1 MPAQKENLASKIAG
15 NYFANKPPILMKTQ
29 AIRADILMLI
39 AAAIWGFAFVAQRVG
54 METMGPHFFNT
65 IRFFIG
71 VLVLMPVVWFFS
83 RKPKKSDKTTTSTKK
98 LLIAGSLAG
107 ILLFGGAAFQQVGI
121 QYTTAGKAGF
131 ITGLYIFFVPL
142 IGLFFGQRTGSGTW
156 LGATMALVGLYLLSF
171 SNGLSLNFANSLEL
185 KGDLLELAC
194 AVFFAGHVL
203 IIGFLAKKMDP
214 IKLSIIQFFV
224 AGALSLVVATLLE
237 LITWGMIVATVIPLL
252 YAGIMS
258 TGVAYTLQVVA
269 QQHAHSSHAAII
281 LSLEGAFALLGGWL
295 LLDEQLPARGLIGCS
310 LMLLGML
317 LSQLIPK
324 LPFKNLGRA

>member
-1 MPAQKENLASKIAG
+1 MERKAL
-15 NYFANKPPILMKTQ
+15 
-29 AIRADILMLI
+29 RADFLMLI

-71 VLVLMPVVWFFS
+71 ALALAPVVWFFS
-83 RKPKKSDKTTTSTKK
+83 KKPKKSDKVDVSTKK

-107 ILLFGGAAFQQVGI
+107 LLLFGGAAFQQVGI

-156 LGATMALVGLYLLSF
+156 LGATMALAGLYLLSF
-171 SNGLSLNFANSLEL
+171 SDGLSLNFENSLEL
-185 KGDLLELAC
+185 KGDLLELVC

-203 IIGFLAKKMDP
+203 IIGYLAKKIDP
-214 IKLSIIQFFV
+214 IKLSIVQFFV
-224 AGALSLVVATLLE
+224 AGVLSLLVAVSLE
-237 LITWGMIVATVIPLL
+237 LITWDMITATAIPLL
-252 YAGIMS
+252 YAGVMS
-258 TGVAYTLQVVA
+258 TGVAYTLQVLA

-295 LLDEQLPARGLIGCS
+295 LLDEQLPARGLLGCG
-310 LMLLGML
+310 LMLTGML
-317 LSQLIPK
+317 LSQMMPK
-324 LPFKNLGRA
+324 IGFSPAKS

>member
-1 MPAQKENLASKIAG
+1 MERKALRSD
-15 NYFANKPPILMKTQ
+15 F
-29 AIRADILMLI
+29 LMLI

-54 METMGPHFFNT
+54 METMGPHFFNA

-71 VLVLMPVVWFFS
+71 ALALAPVVWFFS
-83 RKPKKSDKTTTSTKK
+83 KKPKKSDKADVSTKK

-107 ILLFGGAAFQQVGI
+107 LLLFGGAAFQQVGI

-156 LGATMALVGLYLLSF
+156 LGATMALAGLYLLSF
-171 SNGLSLNFANSLEL
+171 SGGLSLNFENSLEL
-185 KGDLLELAC
+185 KGDLLELVC

-203 IIGFLAKKMDP
+203 IIGYLAKKIDP
-214 IKLSIIQFFV
+214 IKLSIVQFFV
-224 AGALSLVVATLLE
+224 AGVLSLLVAVSLE
-237 LITWGMIVATVIPLL
+237 LITWAMIAATAIPLL
-252 YAGIMS
+252 YAGVMS

-295 LLDEQLPARGLIGCS
+295 LLDEQLPARGLLGCG
-310 LMLLGML
+310 LMLVGML
-317 LSQLIPK
+317 LSQLMPK
-324 LPFKNLGRA
+324 IGFSPAKP

>member
-1 MPAQKENLASKIAG
+1 MERKAL
-15 NYFANKPPILMKTQ
+15 
-29 AIRADILMLI
+29 RADLLMLI

-54 METMGPHFFNT
+54 METMGPHFFNA

-71 VLVLMPVVWFFS
+71 ALVLVPVVWFFS
-83 RKPKKSDKTTTSTKK
+83 KKPTKPGKAETSTKK

-171 SNGLSLNFANSLEL
+171 SDGLSLNFANSLEL
-185 KGDLLELAC
+185 KGDLLELVC

-214 IKLSIIQFFV
+214 IKLSIVQFFV
-224 AGALSLVVATLLE
+224 AAVLSLLVAVSLE
-237 LITWGMIVATVIPLL
+237 LITWAMVAATAIPLL
-252 YAGIMS
+252 YAGVMS

-295 LLDEQLPARGLIGCS
+295 LLDEQLPARGLLGCG
-310 LMLLGML
+310 LMLAGML
-317 LSQLIPK
+317 LSQLMPK
-324 LPFKNLGRA
+324 IGFSRAKS

>member
-1 MPAQKENLASKIAG
+1 MERKALRSD
-15 NYFANKPPILMKTQ
+15 F
-29 AIRADILMLI
+29 LMLI

-54 METMGPHFFNT
+54 METMGPHFFNA

-71 VLVLMPVVWFFS
+71 ALALAPVVWFFS
-83 RKPKKSDKTTTSTKK
+83 KKPKKSDKADVSTKK

-107 ILLFGGAAFQQVGI
+107 LLLFGGAAFQQVGI

-156 LGATMALVGLYLLSF
+156 LGATMALAGLYLLSF
-171 SNGLSLNFANSLEL
+171 SGGLSLNFENSLEL
-185 KGDLLELAC
+185 KGDLLELVC

-203 IIGFLAKKMDP
+203 IIGYLAKKIDP
-214 IKLSIIQFFV
+214 IKLSIVQFFV
-224 AGALSLVVATLLE
+224 AGVLSLLVAVSLE
-237 LITWGMIVATVIPLL
+237 LITWAMIAATAIPLL
-252 YAGIMS
+252 YAGVMS

-295 LLDEQLPARGLIGCS
+295 LLDEQLPARGLLGCG
-310 LMLLGML
+310 LMLVGML
-317 LSQLIPK
+317 LSQLMPK
-324 LPFKNLGRA
+324 IGLLSARP